1 MRARE
6 YESRPRGIARP
17 GNVHQSTV
25 AGIGTRL
32 PLTFPSGSPL
42 ALPVEFSLELVAGKT
57 ELGGDMPTPIA
68 PQQLVDALNWR
79 YATKK
84 FDPARKIP
92 DDVWHAL
99 EQSLVLAP
107 SSIGLQP
114 WKFFIVTDQPMKVQL
129 QAASYRQAQVADC
142 SHFVVFTVRRDLD
155 AEHVER
161 HIARMIEVTGAAP
174 ESLVKFRTMTMK
186 NLDKARAEG
195 KLDTWQEHQVF
206 IALGK
211 FLASAA
217 LLGVDTCPMEGI
229 EPAKYDEILGL
240 DGGNYTTSV
249 ACAAGYRLADDKYA
263 TMKKVRFKA
272 EDVIVRV

>member
-1 MRARE
+1 M
-6 YESRPRGIARP
+6 P
-17 GNVHQSTV
+17 N
-25 AGIGTRL
+25 
-32 PLTFPSGSPL
+32 
-42 ALPVEFSLELVAGKT
+42 PVS
-57 ELGGDMPTPIA
+57 
-68 PQQLVDALNWR
+68 PQQLIDALNWR

-92 DDVWHAL
+92 ADVWQAL

-114 WKFFIVTDQPMKVQL
+114 WRFYVVTDQAMKVQL

-142 SHFVVFTVRRDLD
+142 SHFVVLTVRRDLD

-161 HIARMIEVTGAAP
+161 HIARMIELTGATP
-174 ESLVKFRTMTMK
+174 EAMVKFRAMTLR

-211 FLASAA
+211 FIAAAA

-229 EPAKYDEILGL
+229 EPAKYDELLRLQGT
-240 DGGNYTTSV
+240 NYTTSV
-249 ACAAGYRLADDKYA
+249 ACAAGYRNPEDKYA
-263 TMKKVRFKA
+263 SMKKVRFKP
-272 EDVIVRV
+272 EDVIVRL